1 MSIKPQVLLLWMSLL
16 LMLVALAHAE
26 SLVVKDLNGVSH
38 DLLSPK
44 HKAVLLF
51 FIAHDCPIS
60 NSYAPEINRFCAMY
74 APQQIACY
82 VVYAEAD
89 LPLAQAKAHAHD
101 YGYKCAAL
109 LDAPHRLVKRTRATV
124 TPEAIVLSP
133 AGKILYRGRIDN
145 RYAGY
150 GKMRLQPT
158 VRDLRLALDAI
169 ARGKPVATPETKA
182 IGCFI
187 PNTP

>member
-1 MSIKPQVLLLWMSLL
+1 MMA
-16 LMLVALAHAE
+16 ALAHAE
-26 SLVVKDLNGVSH
+26 SLVVKDINGVSH
-38 DLLSPK
+38 NLLSPK
-44 HKAVLLF
+44 NKAVTLF

-60 NSYAPEINRFCAMY
+60 NSYAPEINRFCAAY
-74 APQQIACY
+74 ASKQIACY

-89 LPLAQAKAHAHD
+89 LPLAQAKSHAHD

-109 LDAPHRLVKRTRATV
+109 LDAPHRLVKRTGATV
-124 TPEAIVLSP
+124 TPEAVVLAPS
-133 AGKILYRGRIDN
+133 GKILYRGRIDN

-150 GKMRLQPT
+150 GKMRSQPT
-158 VRDLRLALDAI
+158 VRDLQLALDAI
-169 ARGKPVATPETKA
+169 LKGKPIAAPQTKA